1 MGREVPKELREPR
14 RSFMEGDR
22 LRLCMR
28 EAASLM
34 ELRVA
39 GISTVLS
46 ALLGMGKP
54 EPEREKPGRVLRG
67 GGGA

>member
-1 MGREVPKELREPR
+1 
-14 RSFMEGDR
+14 
-22 LRLCMR
+22 MR